1 MIPLNYI
8 QEWRN
13 HAPWSD
19 MAQVEQDLIISRAIC
34 DLFNCNRL
42 QGKVAFR
49 GGTAIHKL
57 LLQRPLR
64 YSEDIDL
71 VQTQAEP
78 IGQTI
83 DAVRESL
90 NWLGR
95 CRTRQSEHTTRLQFA
110 FVPETFP
117 GTTRNLKIEINTR
130 EQNNLYKIKK
140 YPYWMNCTWHEAN
153 TEIHSYEPAELFG
166 TKLRALLQRNKNRDL
181 FDLYQGI
188 EQCLLN
194 FEKTVLCL
202 EHYLKINDQT
212 ISRAEAEQRM
222 LKKLY
227 GNLTDDVAPML
238 PYGVQFDNNL
248 ALDAFNFIWSELIA
262 RISGEPWKVSE
273 KVIDELRN
281 SKYPSLLAS

>member
-1 MIPLNYI
+1 MNYI

-34 DLFNCNRL
+34 DLFNCTCL

-90 NWLGR
+90 KWLGR
-95 CRTRQSEHTTRLQFA
+95 CRTRQSEHSTRLQFA
-110 FVPETFP
+110 FVPETIP

-130 EQNNLYKIKK
+130 EQNNLYKFKK
-140 YPYWMNCTWHEAN
+140 YPYWINCTWYEAN
-153 TEIHSYEPAELFG
+153 TEIHSYEPSELFG

-188 EQCLLN
+188 EQCLLD

-227 GNLTDDVAPML
+227 GNLTDDVAPIL
-238 PYGVQFDNNL
+238 PYGVHFDNDV
-248 ALDAFNFIWSELIA
+248 ALEAFNLIWRELIA
-262 RISGEPWKVSE
+262 RISGEPWKVSK

-281 SKYPSLLAS
+281 NKYPNLLTS

>member
-13 HAPWSD
+13 HAPWPD

-34 DLFNCNRL
+34 DFFNCTRL

-71 VQTQAEP
+71 VQTQVEP

-83 DAVRESL
+83 DAVRDSL
-90 NWLGR
+90 KWLGR
-95 CRTRQSEHTTRLQFA
+95 CRTRQSEHSTRLQFA

-117 GTTRNLKIEINTR
+117 DIKRNLKIEINTR

-140 YPYWMNCTWHEAN
+140 YPFWINCTWYEAN

-188 EQCLLN
+188 EHCSLD
-194 FEKTVLCL
+194 FEKTVRCL

-227 GNLTDDVAPML
+227 GNLTDDVAPIL
-238 PYGVQFDNNL
+238 THGVQFDNDV
-248 ALDAFNFIWSELIA
+248 AVDAFNLIWRELIA
-262 RISGEPWKVSE
+262 RISGEPWKMSN